1 MFMCGKKIYIL
12 LLGNYLSVIFGR
24 GKMTLKLQL
33 TQDGK
38 IIFEVPLSLTDWP
51 RQQLENEMEALEED
65 FQRVSKIFDALSHE
79 TRLRMMTR
87 LVEEENR
94 TMSFA
99 DFMHDLDLNPK
110 IVWENARKLSE
121 GGLLKKTERGRYQC
135 SELGQSAFVMF
146 SLALRRLMETLEDL
160 EEI

>member
-1 MFMCGKKIYIL
+1 
-12 LLGNYLSVIFGR
+12 
-24 GKMTLKLQL
+24 MTLKLQL